1 MLRPANTAAWRLEKR
16 VTDGAAVQPGKLDLY
31 TSGVDEMPPE
41 PPSGLGIDNLTIGA
55 PEHIRRLKDAKAKA
69 EADAEFH
76 RRPADAP
83 ASPSPQELYRLFR
96 RVVDNAN
103 VEDRDHLCEFL
114 AASRE
119 LPCVEAAL
127 RSSTHH
133 YGIFPPVDDLVA
145 EGKDGRTAMI
155 LRGASMI
162 TMRQDWLTRVFELMA
177 YRLVKGARPTPD
189 DVMAIIAEE
198 ANEMDCDLE
207 TARQVLASHAAALAP
222 EIRAAAQKLEQG
234 K

>member
-1 MLRPANTAAWRLEKR
+1 MSNQKPNARR
-16 VTDGAAVQPGKLDLY
+16 VPKPDSHPG
-31 TSGVDEMPPE
+31 
-41 PPSGLGIDNLTIGA
+41 
-55 PEHIRRLKDAKAKA
+55 
-69 EADAEFH
+69 
-76 RRPADAP
+76 
-83 ASPSPQELYRLFR
+83 PQELYQLFR
-96 RVVDNAN
+96 RVIDNAS
-103 VEDRDHLCEFL
+103 VEDRDYLREFL
-114 AASRE
+114 TASRE

-145 EGKDGRTAMI
+145 KGKDGRTALI

-198 ANEMDCDLE
+198 ANEMDCDVE
-207 TARQVLASHAAALAP
+207 TAREVLASHAAALAP
-222 EIRAAAQKLEQG
+222 EIRAAAAKLEQG